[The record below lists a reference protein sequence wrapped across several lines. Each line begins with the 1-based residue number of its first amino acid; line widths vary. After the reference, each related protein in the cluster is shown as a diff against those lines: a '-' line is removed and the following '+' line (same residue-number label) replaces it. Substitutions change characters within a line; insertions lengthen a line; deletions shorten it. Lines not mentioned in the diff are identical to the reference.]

1 MVAADPTAE
10 VTDLLQRLIRN
21 ECVNDGTPESGHES
35 RSADLL
41 EDYLHAPGVTLRR
54 FAALPGRESLVV
66 RLEGSDPK
74 APSLLLMG
82 HTDVVPVNPDGWT
95 HDPFAATL
103 EDGVVW
109 GRGAVDMLNLTAS
122 MAVALPRSPT
132 RRRPACTAWSGS
144 SRTSRTRSRA
154 TT

>member
-66 RLEGSDPK
+66 RLEGSDP
-74 APSLLLMG
+74 
-82 HTDVVPVNPDGWT
+82 
-95 HDPFAATL
+95 
-103 EDGVVW
+103 
-109 GRGAVDMLNLTAS
+109 
-122 MAVALPRSPT
+122 
-132 RRRPACTAWSGS
+132 
-144 SRTSRTRSRA
+144 
-154 TT
+154 